1 MVAPEQLTLKT
12 VLLHGHANDA
22 EGMAA
27 YRLLN
32 DLGHDISTTDS
43 ATQAVHLMQHD
54 RTDLVLV
61 DADASEQERFVQQ
74 LHDLPANQKPR
85 QVAIVTEAI
94 DERLNGL
101 IGRMNDSNVQVLLKP
116 LHVHGLLK
124 ILRRIEGKA

>member
-12 VLLHGHANDA
+12 VFLHGHANDA
-22 EGMAA
+22 EGLPA

-32 DLGHDISTTDS
+32 DLGHDITATDS
-43 ATQAVHLMQHD
+43 PAQAVQMLQND
-54 RTDLVLV
+54 RADLVLI
-61 DADASEQERFVQQ
+61 DADAPEQERFVQQ
-74 LHDLPANQKPR
+74 LHDLPSQQQPR
-85 QVAIVTEAI
+85 EVAIVTDAV

-101 IGRMNDSNVQVLLKP
+101 VGKLNESNVQVLLKP